1 MKRISV
7 VLAFSLLLIASLN
20 SCQGIEDAHSLEIR
34 FLDVG
39 QGDCTLLRTPQGNV
53 LVDAGPESTQELL
66 MSRLRALGVD
76 ALELL
81 IVTHPDEDHMGGAD
95 GVLRALSVKEVWTN
109 GYEDTHET
117 ALTFRDALMSSHAT
131 HKGVTAGEKYTLGEM
146 TLFVYAPFAAEDAA
160 KGNEG
165 SIVFRLVCGTSVAIF
180 TGDAE
185 ADTEERLLSVYGR
198 DGLSCDLYKV
208 GHHGSSTSTGEE
220 FLSALSPKYAVICC
234 GRENTFGHPHGA
246 VLDRLARIG
255 AQTLRTDLDGEIC
268 FVTDGENFSLQ
279 SASRSECILGIGA
292 FERRKKL
299 WRIY

>member
-1 MKRISV
+1 MKRVFIILG
-7 VLAFSLLLIASLN
+7 VLPLLIACLT
-20 SCQGIEDAHSLEIR
+20 SCQGTEGSHALEIR

-39 QGDCTLLRTPQGNV
+39 QGDCTLLRTPFGNV
-53 LVDAGPESTQELL
+53 LVDAGPESEQELL
-66 MSRLRALGVD
+66 MARLHALGVN

-117 ALTFRDALMSSHAT
+117 ALTFRDALMSSNAT
-131 HKGVTAGEKYTLGEM
+131 HKAVKAGEKYTLGEM

-165 SIVFRLVCGTSVAIF
+165 SIVFRLVCGNSVAIF

-185 ADTEERLLSVYGR
+185 ADTEERLLSAYGR
-198 DGLSCDLYKV
+198 DGLNCDLYKV
-208 GHHGSSTSTGEE
+208 GHHGSSTSTGEA

-234 GRENTFGHPHGA
+234 GKENTFGHPHGA
-246 VLDRLARIG
+246 VLDRLDRIG
-255 AQTLRTDLDGEIC
+255 ALILRTDLDGELC
-268 FVTDGENFSLQ
+268 FVTDGEEFSLQ
-279 SASRSECILGIGA
+279 YASRPERILGIGA
-292 FERRKKL
+292 FERRKEL
-299 WRIY
+299 WQIY